1 MMIARKFIVSGI
13 VQGVGFRYFAQRS
26 AARHQVTGYVKNLDD
41 GSVETFV
48 QGREKQV
55 LDYRDDIVAGPRSS
69 VVETIE
75 ETVLEPDKAF
85 RLFVSSVDRRNG
97 LILK

>member
-1 MMIARKFIVSGI
+1 MIARKFIISGV

-48 QGREKQV
+48 QGGERQV
-55 LDYRDDIVAGPRSS
+55 IAFRDDLAAGPRYST
-69 VVETIE
+69 VEAME
-75 ETVLEPDKAF
+75 ETVLEPNGAF
-85 RLFVSSVDRRNG
+85 SSFRIER
-97 LILK
+97 